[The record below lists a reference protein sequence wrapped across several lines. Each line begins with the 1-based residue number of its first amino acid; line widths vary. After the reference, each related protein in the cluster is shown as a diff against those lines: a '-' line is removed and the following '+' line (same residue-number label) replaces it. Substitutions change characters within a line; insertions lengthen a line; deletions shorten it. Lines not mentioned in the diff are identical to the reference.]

1 MFPCFGEFVR
11 ARVRCWQWG
20 QWDVDNIPKFL
31 RVLSIYRPGVW
42 STEFNSGNMWNRPEK
57 KFRILGNVVAKCH
70 HQLGVGCM
78 ISHVHSTIMWRN
90 ILEKVTCTQ
99 ENRGKAVSF
108 RLATTLFGKWLKKPF
123 LTQMLKRLID
133 LMRTGLFCERNFY
146 RQLVY
151 MEGMELYAFFWPWST
166 TIWTVEL

>member
-1 MFPCFGEFVR
+1 MLRWVCEGTSEMLTIFQNFWEFE
-11 ARVRCWQWG
+11 AQNLTAETCDQTG
-20 QWDVDNIPKFL
+20 
-31 RVLSIYRPGVW
+31 
-42 STEFNSGNMWNRPEK
+42 K
-57 KFRILGNVVAKCH
+57 KIFRILGNVVAKWH

-99 ENRGKAVSF
+99 ENKGKAVSF
-108 RLATTLFGKWLKKPF
+108 RLATLLFGKWLEKPF

-133 LMRTGLFCERNFY
+133 LMRTGLFCERNFH

-151 MEGMELYAFFWPWST
+151 MEGMELYVFFWPWST
-166 TIWTVEL
+166 TIWTEEL

>member
-11 ARVRCWQWG
+11 ARVKCWQYSKIFG
-20 QWDVDNIPKFL
+20 G
-31 RVLSIYRPGVW
+31 RVWAYIVR
-42 STEFNSGNMWNRPEK
+42 EFEAQNLTAETCDQTGK
-57 KFRILGNVVAKCH
+57 KIFRILGNVVAKWH

-99 ENRGKAVSF
+99 ENKGKAVSF
-108 RLATTLFGKWLKKPF
+108 RLATLLFGKWLEKPF

-133 LMRTGLFCERNFY
+133 LMRTGLFFERNFH

-151 MEGMELYAFFWPWST
+151 MEGIELYGFFWPWST
-166 TIWTVEL
+166 TIWTEEL